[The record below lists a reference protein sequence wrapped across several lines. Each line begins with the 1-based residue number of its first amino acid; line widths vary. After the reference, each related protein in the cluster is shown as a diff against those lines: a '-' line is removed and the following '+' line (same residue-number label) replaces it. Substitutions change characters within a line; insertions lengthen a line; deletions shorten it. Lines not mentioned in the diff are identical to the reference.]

1 MKNPTGY
8 KLKKQISRQ
17 ESGKNIQATIQQIL
31 IYLLKR
37 MQVRRLDQIPQI
49 LNIEG
54 KNER

>member
-17 ESGKNIQATIQQIL
+17 ASGKNIQATIQQLL